1 MKSTGIRDLFSFSMW
16 VNFLSR
22 VISHK
27 LRNCLLVVFTAFQ
40 LTTFKYNNV
49 SVYYCSGQTFL
60 VRPLKKISRFIICIH
75 TDFAQCIDFL
85 IS

>member
-22 VISHK
+22 VTSHK

-49 SVYYCSGQTFL
+49 SVYYCRAAKHFWLGHSKKYPGLSSAYTLILPSALTF
-60 VRPLKKISRFIICIH
+60 
-75 TDFAQCIDFL
+75 
-85 IS
+85 